1 LRSHWYLPVTGCGAH
16 FPTDVLSVIDNTW
29 PTVGVVS
36 HNFGVT
42 AARPSITTAVTDE
55 YFDTEL

>member
-1 LRSHWYLPVTGCGAH
+1 MTGCGAH

-36 HNFGVT
+36 DNFGVT
-42 AARPSITTAVTDE
+42 PARPFITTPA
-55 YFDTEL
+55 LMLAQC